1 MHPWLALLFHRD
13 YFAPVRCISV
23 WLFCST
29 GIISTGWMHLYLVLL
44 CRRDY
49 FGRPDASHHWKAIAK
64 NISARPFCQL
74 QVCRASP
81 TIVPG
86 CTPLAWLNVKRCT
99 PYRKRK
105 KMHPLW
111 QINTFLWIV
120 IPECRGSLL
129 PGIWLRFDYVSLP
142 QFVTIC
148 RVLQISVTFPGVQVY
163 VNRGKTGRF
172 KAFQEGFWHD
182 KNIIRVPRQ
191 DSWTTCNPRNNGA
204 KWGIIRCLPGYE
216 TTGRLLF
223 FFFKRKSVKVI
234 VNTVYIVWTP
244 LKVIVIGFY
253 QETTTLRN

>member
-1 MHPWLALLFHRD
+1 MGAFLYRKALIRSIIKTSRSSLHFIIRQIGNWSASLSGFSVPQGLFRP
-13 YFAPVRCISV
+13 ARCIPDL
-23 WLFCST
+23 LFCST

-49 FGRPDASHHWKAIAK
+49 FGRPDTSHYWKAIAK

-148 RVLQISVTFPGVQVY
+148 RVLQISVTFLKCTPCQGH
-163 VNRGKTGRF
+163 KRF
-172 KAFQEGFWHD
+172 
-182 KNIIRVPRQ
+182 
-191 DSWTTCNPRNNGA
+191 
-204 KWGIIRCLPGYE
+204 
-216 TTGRLLF
+216 
-223 FFFKRKSVKVI
+223 
-234 VNTVYIVWTP
+234 
-244 LKVIVIGFY
+244 
-253 QETTTLRN
+253 